1 MVSSAQLLD
10 PRGLP
15 GPQLGLLAAQ
25 RSGVPSA
32 LAAHSGG
39 LGWATRIGGER
50 ASYKQGS
57 VFSAVRSYLPLL
69 KPEAPAYPSET
80 VCLPL

>member
-1 MVSSAQLLD
+1 MMRGLQCSAARSQGAAGSSAGFTGSPKRRRSLC
-10 PRGLP
+10 
-15 GPQLGLLAAQ
+15 LG
-25 RSGVPSA
+25 
-32 LAAHSGG
+32 SGG
-39 LGWATRIGGER
+39 LRWAARIGGER

-69 KPEAPAYPSET
+69 KPEAPSHPSEA

>member
-10 PRGLP
+10 PRGLL
-15 GPQLGLLAAQ
+15 GHQLGLLAAQ
-25 RSGVPSA
+25 SAGVPSA
-32 LAAHSGG
+32 LAVHSGG
-39 LGWATRIGGER
+39 LGWAARIGGER

-69 KPEAPAYPSET
+69 KPEAPSHSSEA
-80 VCLPL
+80 VCVPL